1 MLSTMT
7 LDWPHPRPRVL
18 RQRKRLI
25 LQRYEVRIDGSH
37 RGAFEA
43 QVDAVHSANIAQHEH
58 PSAIISVT
66 DRSTGR
72 LVVELAP
79 QANTAA
85 EMVQIVPN
93 RCDMGEQTG
102 HIMQYAPKSF
112 RALHERI
119 LIEIARIPSREL

>member
-1 MLSTMT
+1 MARGDAEPRGIGGSKGPMLSTMT

-25 LQRYEVRIDGSH
+25 LQPYEVRIDGSH
-37 RGAFEA
+37 RGAFED

-79 QANTAA
+79 QANTARRNGSDCS
-85 EMVQIVPN
+85 E
-93 RCDMGEQTG
+93 
-102 HIMQYAPKSF
+102 
-112 RALHERI
+112 
-119 LIEIARIPSREL
+119 